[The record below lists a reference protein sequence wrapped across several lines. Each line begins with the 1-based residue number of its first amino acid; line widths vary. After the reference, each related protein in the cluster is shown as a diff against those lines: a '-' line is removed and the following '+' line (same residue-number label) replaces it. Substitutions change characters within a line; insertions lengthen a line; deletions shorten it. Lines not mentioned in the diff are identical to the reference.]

1 MSESNDT
8 DERVARLVEQ
18 FAEFTRQY
26 YYAAYDI
33 DDQDRA
39 RVASVNIFRISK
51 ELDAIPPG
59 RRSALVPL
67 LDSDDLRLRTSAAT
81 YLANSMPDLALPVLR
96 AVDALK
102 NGVESMR
109 AMTTLF
115 MYECGDLRV

>member
-109 AMTTLF
+109 AMT
-115 MYECGDLRV
+115 